1 MCNLMERQSVSNSGG
16 TKASIPSP
24 QVITH
29 QPFPSSTATALDLSS
44 APPARNCCCRLWQ
57 RLWFK
62 ITLAAFV
69 LIAIVL
75 AIALPIGLRK
85 ASASGAPGNARRQ
98 MQPPQQALGPRLDT
112 SGMSLVFAEDFT
124 AFDTATWNYDIGDGQ
139 DYGLQR
145 WAHQPL
151 VLLSRNPTRLT
162 YPRVVPGVVLQTH
175 FMVQD
180 SRFQTAS
187 INERP

>member
-1 MCNLMERQSVSNSGG
+1 MCNLMELQSVSNSGG

-29 QPFPSSTATALDLSS
+29 EPFPSSTATALDLSS

-62 ITLAAFV
+62 ITLAVLV

-75 AIALPIGLRK
+75 AVALPIGLSK
-85 ASASGAPGNARRQ
+85 ASGNARRQ

-112 SGMSLVFAEDFT
+112 SGMTLVFAEDFT

-145 WAHQPL
+145 
-151 VLLSRNPTRLT
+151 
-162 YPRVVPGVVLQTH
+162 
-175 FMVQD
+175 
-180 SRFQTAS
+180 
-187 INERP
+187 